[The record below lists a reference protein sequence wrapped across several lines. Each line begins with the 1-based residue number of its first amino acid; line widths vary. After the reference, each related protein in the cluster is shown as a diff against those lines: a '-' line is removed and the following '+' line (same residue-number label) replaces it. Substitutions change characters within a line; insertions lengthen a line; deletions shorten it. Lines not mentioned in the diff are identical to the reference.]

1 MASVGPYPSTEQLS
15 ALHPELDI
23 VRVES
28 PLDGLT
34 RVARGQA
41 DAFFANA
48 ADAAFWISNRKFQQ
62 LKFACW
68 VEGIDSQLHI
78 GVRKDW
84 PVLVS
89 ILNKTLDSIAPEEHA
104 AIHSRWVT
112 IEFKKQLDWGRF
124 FRMALPWATLALSI
138 IAFMFF
144 ANRRLKKEMAM
155 REQAEKKAVRSQ
167 EKFRIIADYTTGMET
182 WHDETGQL
190 RWINRAARHL
200 TGYTEEQCLAMEEF
214 PLPMVDPQDRDKCRK
229 INQSAMA
236 GSSGN
241 DVTLRFCSRH
251 GDRIWLSVSWNPV
264 FKDDGT
270 GFGFR
275 VSCRDVTQR
284 MESVHAL
291 KKSEERLNFSLKTA
305 GAFYWHFDVLADE
318 ITINSHHL
326 FEQIGY
332 ADTDVPKNQTQFFS
346 MIHPEDLDMVKQTI
360 ARHVG
365 GETQI
370 FRIDYRIP
378 NKKKAGWLWFHTV
391 SQAVEWDNSGQVV
404 KTAGLTVDITR
415 QQELLGQMRQTRE
428 RFRFSME
435 TANASYWEYDIAND
449 YLEFFPSNLF
459 TRNGYQESEV
469 PNSHEQFSSFVH
481 PDDRQVFEDA
491 AINHRRDDAGEL
503 FIIEYRLQ
511 TRPSGWV
518 WIYSVGQAIERD
530 DQGKPVRQVG
540 LAIDI
545 TERRSLLEQ
554 VENAR
559 SQLRIISEHTYDWQA
574 WYDLSG
580 KLEWVNQAVE
590 RITGYPPDECMEMA
604 DYPRPLIDSRDLDLY
619 DRHNDLARHG
629 AGHQEFGVRIHKKDD
644 TRAWVYMSLEPV
656 FDEGNQVSGI
666 ASISKDITSQKKAER
681 EFNLM
686 AKIFENTQDPIQ
698 VLDLSHR
705 IIEVNDATVRDYGYS
720 RQELLGESV
729 SMIVPK
735 EIYEQG
741 SRLFKRCLDGKIV
754 RDVEWQRK
762 KKDGTIVSILL
773 TFALLHND
781 DGKPIGVAAITKDI
795 TKLKQAE
802 QELNDY
808 KDHLEA
814 LVVER
819 TADLARATQIA
830 QEATRAKSEFL
841 ANMSHEI
848 RTPLNA
854 VIGFAYLA
862 LQTQL
867 DDLQSD
873 YIKKIQNSSKALL
886 GVINDILDFS
896 KIEAGKLSM
905 ETIEFSLDEVLDNVT
920 TLVGVKAQQKGL
932 EVVFNIGPALPWLF
946 LGDPLRL
953 GQILINLTNNA
964 VKFTENG
971 EIVLGCS
978 LIRESKDDVELKFFV
993 QDTGIG
999 MTDEQQ
1005 AKLFRAFSQADTSTT
1020 REYGGTGL
1028 GLVISKSLVEM
1039 MNGRIWV
1046 ESESG
1051 RGTTFFFTVCL
1062 EKAGK
1067 TPACSLESD
1076 SELYQSK
1083 VLVVDDNYI
1092 SRTVLATM
1100 LESMSF
1106 RVTQADGAM
1115 AGLAELEAVEKDD
1128 PFKLVLMD
1136 WQMPGMDGLH
1146 ASRKIRETMKMNV
1159 PRVIMVSAYAREE
1172 LMQNTAAMGLDGYLV
1187 KPVSPSL
1194 LFNTI
1199 MAALGVK
1206 TGSRKGMHQKDITF
1220 QGIQAIRGTRLLVAE
1235 DNEINQQVAKGILE
1249 NSGFIV
1255 DIAGNGRLAVEAVQK
1270 KAYDAVLM
1278 DIHMPEM
1285 DGYAAS
1291 RAIRENDAFK
1301 DLPII
1306 AATANAMA
1314 GDREKALAAGMNDH
1328 VAKPINVRELLNVL
1342 HKWVKKT
1349 PKGLSTEQERT
1360 ADRENMPENK
1370 AYDQFKDLEGID
1382 ARQGLERL
1390 AGDAGLYMAL
1400 LKKFAVNQA
1409 QTDIKLEQ
1417 ALGENDLETARR
1429 LAHTIKGVAG
1439 NISAQPLFET
1449 ASDLDAAL
1457 KSADIQTAKSILPVF
1472 SGHLQ
1477 QVIQAVSQL
1486 EKNKDPE
1493 TGSRDNPAD
1502 TQSIQ
1507 PLLHELAALL
1517 NEDDTAASDLVRQLT
1532 NSVGEGREMLD
1543 QMSRQISGY
1552 EFDQA
1557 KQTLEE
1563 LCRTLKIDLGGV

>member
-1 MASVGPYPSTEQLS
+1 MSTQKSSRFMTEMSLTWKLMAAVTLVFTCFFIITGYITERFLQNQIISNMKESVSVLVEDEAKDIDIHFRRLEALGSKSAGMVKKWLKHRPGPPDKASFDKKYKQING
-15 ALHPELDI
+15 ALRTN
-23 VRVES
+23 V
-28 PLDGLT
+28 
-34 RVARGQA
+34 
-41 DAFFANA
+41 DAFF
-48 ADAAFWISNRKFQQ
+48 DEDVSAAFLSNRTEINDEIRQIIAATEAPYDNYARGVIPPMFNMWLITRHQMARTYEKDWALTVEADHDFTKDVFYYIADPVHNPEGRVKWTQPYYDSIWKHWMTSVVAPIYIDNRFLGVLGHDVILDEVYAKILNQKYYDSGYAFIFDQGKNIVIHPKHLDRLIKSAEMGTLLRTSDLENPELSQVISNIIANSTPDQRLNIDRFLVQGKVHYLFAYKLDFLNWYFAIVAPKSEI
-62 LKFACW
+62 LKMLPQYRRDFIKGAIGACLLLLFIVIAIIW
-68 VEGIDSQLHI
+68 FSVIKPIKTLTQTANEIRMGNLGKSADIKSHDEI
-78 GVRKDW
+78 GV
-84 PVLVS
+84 
-89 ILNKTLDSIAPEEHA
+89 
-104 AIHSRWVT
+104 
-112 IEFKKQLDWGRF
+112 
-124 FRMALPWATLALSI
+124 LSK
-138 IAFMFF
+138 AFNEMTGK
-144 ANRRLKKEMAM
+144 LKAQMGE
-155 REQAEKKAVRSQ
+155 
-167 EKFRIIADYTTGMET
+167 
-182 WHDETGQL
+182 
-190 RWINRAARHL
+190 
-200 TGYTEEQCLAMEEF
+200 
-214 PLPMVDPQDRDKCRK
+214 
-229 INQSAMA
+229 
-236 GSSGN
+236 
-241 DVTLRFCSRH
+241 
-251 GDRIWLSVSWNPV
+251 
-264 FKDDGT
+264 
-270 GFGFR
+270 
-275 VSCRDVTQR
+275 
-284 MESVHAL
+284 
-291 KKSEERLNFSLKTA
+291 LKTA
-305 GAFYWHFDVLADE
+305 EEKYR
-318 ITINSHHL
+318 TIFENSIAGI
-326 FEQIGY
+326 F
-332 ADTDVPKNQTQFFS
+332 QTTPDGRIINVNPS
-346 MIHPEDLDMVKQTI
+346 M
-360 ARHVG
+360 A
-365 GETQI
+365 
-370 FRIDYRIP
+370 
-378 NKKKAGWLWFHTV
+378 N
-391 SQAVEWDNSGQVV
+391 
-404 KTAGLTVDITR
+404 
-415 QQELLGQMRQTRE
+415 LLGYDNPDDLMQCISDISVQ
-428 RFRFSME
+428 SYVE
-435 TANASYWEYDIAND
+435 TANREDLIRRFEVSNTVID
-449 YLEFFPSNLF
+449 YQARLYKKDGSTLWVSLNARAVRDNKEELKYIE
-459 TRNGYQESEV
+459 G
-469 PNSHEQFSSFVH
+469 FV
-481 PDDRQVFEDA
+481 
-491 AINHRRDDAGEL
+491 
-503 FIIEYRLQ
+503 
-511 TRPSGWV
+511 S
-518 WIYSVGQAIERD
+518 
-530 DQGKPVRQVG
+530 
-540 LAIDI
+540 DI
-545 TERRSLLEQ
+545 TER
-554 VENAR
+554 
-559 SQLRIISEHTYDWQA
+559 
-574 WYDLSG
+574 
-580 KLEWVNQAVE
+580 
-590 RITGYPPDECMEMA
+590 
-604 DYPRPLIDSRDLDLY
+604 
-619 DRHNDLARHG
+619 
-629 AGHQEFGVRIHKKDD
+629 
-644 TRAWVYMSLEPV
+644 
-656 FDEGNQVSGI
+656 
-666 ASISKDITSQKKAER
+666 
-681 EFNLM
+681 
-686 AKIFENTQDPIQ
+686 
-698 VLDLSHR
+698 
-705 IIEVNDATVRDYGYS
+705 
-720 RQELLGESV
+720 
-729 SMIVPK
+729 
-735 EIYEQG
+735 
-741 SRLFKRCLDGKIV
+741 
-754 RDVEWQRK
+754 
-762 KKDGTIVSILL
+762 
-773 TFALLHND
+773 
-781 DGKPIGVAAITKDI
+781 
-795 TKLKQAE
+795 KQ
-802 QELNDY
+802 
-808 KDHLEA
+808 
-814 LVVER
+814 
-819 TADLARATQIA
+819 A
-830 QEATRAKSEFL
+830 QEALLKLNKELDRRVIDRTAQLAQAKEIADKARQKAEVASLAKSEFL

-867 DDLQSD
+867 DALQSD
-873 YIKKIQNSSKALL
+873 YITKIQNSSKALL

-1067 TPACSLESD
+1067 TPACSLEPD

-1106 RVTQADGAM
+1106 RVTQAEGALE
-1115 AGLAELEAVEKDD
+1115 GLAELEAVEKDD

-1172 LMQNTAAMGLDGYLV
+1172 LMQNTDAMGLDGYLV

-1206 TGSRKGMHQKDITF
+1206 ADFRVGMHQKDGAL
-1220 QGIQAIRGTRLLVAE
+1220 QGIQAVRGTRLLVAE
-1235 DNEINQQVAKGILE
+1235 DNEVNQQVAKGILE

-1360 ADRENMPENK
+1360 AGRENLPENK

-1390 AGDAGLYMAL
+1390 AGDAGLYREL

-1417 ALGENDLETARR
+1417 ALGENDLEAARR

-1457 KSADIQTAKSILPVF
+1457 KAADIQTAKSILPVF

-1493 TGSRDNPAD
+1493 TGPRDNPAD

-1532 NSVGEGREMLD
+1532 DSVGEGRELLD

-1557 KQTLEE
+1557 KLTLEE